1 MNGFFI
7 FIFII
12 KNVGIWCG
20 AHQSVSPFDGYDD
33 IVRGRF
39 GRWEV

>member
-1 MNGFFI
+1 MWAYGVARIRVF
-7 FIFII
+7 
-12 KNVGIWCG
+12 
-20 AHQSVSPFDGYDD
+20 SPFDGYDD